1 MKSRLFLALTCSLA
15 MALSVE
21 AVAQEP
27 PTADPLDD
35 EGVVADTWDSYLVKS
50 YSIQVFG
57 GLFGGDRYLDLPV
70 MGQQTEVEE
79 GTQRVMSY
87 DGTWW
92 ELDELDYT
100 RYDGPV
106 KTIED
111 GLTAGVHI
119 GTYLADS
126 FHMDLTLSYTRT
138 EAFLTMV
145 DKSDRDNMV
154 TEEIDR
160 DDNVQILRASL
171 KMMYDLDNVRMLGT
185 SPYLG
190 FGFGGVITRFS
201 NLDDRGGLFLV
212 GSAGIRREIARDISA
227 FIQFDVTAMA
237 MDRDE
242 LHYNKTVAFTDITAG
257 LSLFLDVVPGDVRS
271 RHLADQADRR
281 QRR

>member
-1 MKSRLFLALTCSLA
+1 MKSRLFLALMCVLA
-15 MALSVE
+15 MSMPVV

-27 PTADPLDD
+27 PADDPLDD
-35 EGVVADTWDSYLVKS
+35 EGVVAETWDSYLVKA

-70 MGQQTEVEE
+70 MGEQTEVQE
-79 GTQRVMSY
+79 GTERVMSY

-92 ELDELDYT
+92 ERDELDYT

-106 KTIED
+106 KTLED
-111 GLTAGVHI
+111 GLTAGVRL
-119 GTYLADS
+119 GSYLADS

-145 DKSDRDNMV
+145 DKTDRDNLI

-160 DDNVQILRASL
+160 DDNVQILRGSL
-171 KMMYDLDNVRMLGT
+171 KMMYDLDNVDLLGV

-190 FGFGGVITRFS
+190 FGFGGIITRFS
-201 NLDDRGGLFLV
+201 NLEDRGGLFLV
-212 GSAGIRREIARDISA
+212 GTAGLHGQVSSSLSA
-227 FIQFDVTAMA
+227 FLQFDVTAFA

-242 LHYNKTVAFTDITAG
+242 LHYNTTVAFTDITAG
-257 LSLFLDVVPGDVRS
+257 FSLFVDVVPGDVRS
-271 RHLADQADRR
+271 RHNADQADRR
-281 QRR
+281 RR